1 MAQQLVYTS
10 AGKLLDAGRS
20 GFGTVARSKSLSP
33 LLVSAIERVSQFA
46 NIRGT
51 ERSRV
56 IFVHRRIV
64 AANNRVH
71 LISRIADAGADYT
84 GRTNHIAHHLIVS
97 QEEMNGA
104 AARGITPAD
113 ILMQFPWL
121 PRWEGAPKFFG
132 PEEDVPLERAIQP
145 NGGISARAAWTRL
158 TGNPSHARLLA
169 WDGAPRNGVLLVP
182 RGADPLG
189 LLAEALAEFG
199 PQSWS
204 RTFTTNL
211 ETTDEMSDFDWV
223 VSSPE
228 NFREIEAR
236 CGARALLDLSQ
247 SHTLPVPPAPV
258 QATPQPKAALQV
270 ARQAYAIP
278 ISDLS
283 HDTSKRQ
290 PPGVQA
296 VKARVSGGS
305 SARHSIS
312 KPVSSHSWKVSM
324 QMILASA
331 ALIVVLG
338 LLGAAVWKEF
348 HNKETSAE
356 NPREAEKKAVE
367 NILKNAKVSTGVID
381 NFLQMVE
388 KNPIEWAKFTTS
400 IIKAVGQDD
409 FLITMDQIVQPD
421 SKNPIPLD
429 WVKSLAEARNSALAL
444 SKQPEERLKP
454 ISMIS
459 KNIREAAEN
468 LGMNDF
474 REAGV
479 VLVNRLVEEA
489 LRNQQT
495 VNISDVVLGDL
506 FAEKNDQII
515 LKKVV
520 EHLKN
525 SNSGQPFSDDDI
537 KKINDA
543 AFIPE
548 DIKSSLKPSSAT
560 NQTPVIPNTT
570 PTDTKSANNEN
581 PKVPDLKVPDLSGVP
596 KIQIIMVTRAELES
610 GVKVALLEAWMKVDP
625 GVEALKNNLK
635 IDGQQIVKLQ
645 DAKEQEYF
653 SDNWDH
659 NLNAKNRKLHKNGM
673 FSWANPDVI
682 KVCISTDY
690 KGESLDAW
698 IVISDADV
706 SLIGSLSFDVKEQSE
721 NEVVL
726 TGKIKEWMKAATDY
740 QPKIE
745 LPGELSEVYR
755 SKKGEDYILA
765 RNPID
770 APLLFADA
778 DIKDVEKD
786 LGLLKQKDAEIS
798 RMGHGSKK
806 AEANAGRPPLVTNL
820 KDSLSKAIGGGILR
834 RELDLRSP
842 DPIKQE
848 KWEPAKAVLK
858 RMEINRTS
866 SFDKDWDRDLEDIK
880 KKIGEKKLD
889 DTIKNEIPNQ
899 KFESWDK
906 FAENSNNLSKVVTSL
921 IEKSK
926 NYNPPS
932 SLAKYLLSVPEFE
945 VKTSK
950 GRVLFKATRRP

>member
-97 QEEMNGA
+97 QEEMNHA

-145 NGGISARAAWTRL
+145 SGGISARAAWTQL

-169 WDGAPRNGVLLVP
+169 WEGAPRNGVLLVP

-211 ETTDEMSDFDWV
+211 ETTDEMADFDWV

-247 SHTLPVPPAPV
+247 SHTLPVPPVPV
-258 QATPQPKAALQV
+258 QATPQPKAELQV

-283 HDTSKRQ
+283 HDAGKRQ

-296 VKARVSGGS
+296 VKARVSSGS
-305 SARHSIS
+305 SARHPIS
-312 KPVSSHSWKVSM
+312 KPASSHSWKVRM
-324 QMILASA
+324 QMILACA

-338 LLGAAVWKEF
+338 LLGAAVWKEI
-348 HNKETSAE
+348 HKKETIAE
-356 NPREAEKKAVE
+356 NQREAEKKAEKKAVE
-367 NILKNAKVSTGVID
+367 NILKDAKVSTGVID
-381 NFLQMVE
+381 IFLQMVE
-388 KNPIEWAKFTTS
+388 KNPKGWAKFTTS
-400 IIKAVGQDD
+400 IIEAVRNDELLARIGE
-409 FLITMDQIVQPD
+409 I
-421 SKNPIPLD
+421 NPPNDTYPTPLD
-429 WVKSLAEARNSALAL
+429 WVNSLAEARNSALEL
-444 SKQPEERLKP
+444 SKQPEKQLKP

-459 KNIREAAEN
+459 KHIREAAKNLEN
-468 LGMNDF
+468 DDF
-474 REAGV
+474 SKAGV

-506 FAEKNDQII
+506 FADKNDQII
-515 LKKVV
+515 FNRVV
-520 EHLKN
+520 ERLKN
-525 SNSGQPFSDDDI
+525 PNSGKTLSDDEIEKI
-537 KKINDA
+537 KKA

-548 DIKSSLKPSSAT
+548 AIKESLKTSPAT
-560 NQTPVIPNTT
+560 NQTPGIPNTT
-570 PTDTKSANNEN
+570 PKDIQPAPIEPPTG
-581 PKVPDLKVPDLSGVP
+581 PDLEKVP
-596 KIQIIMVTRAELES
+596 KIQIIIVTRKQLE
-610 GVKVALLEAWMKVDP
+610 E
-625 GVEALKNNLK
+625 GVEVDLLKACTCMSGDPVDNLK
-635 IDGQQIVKLQ
+635 KNLEINGKQIETLAVVTNQ
-645 DAKEQEYF
+645 DYF
-653 SDNWDH
+653 SDNWNH
-659 NLNAKNRKLHKNGM
+659 SLNDEKPKIYKNGM
-673 FSWANPDVI
+673 FSLAKSDV
-682 KVCISTDY
+682 KDVSLSTVSSG
-690 KGESLDAW
+690 KSCEAW
-698 IVISDADV
+698 IVIDEEG
-706 SLIGSLSFDVKEQSE
+706 GSPIQPLSFDVKEKGD
-721 NEVVL
+721 NEVELV
-726 TGKIKEWMKAATDY
+726 GEIKEWMKAATDY

-745 LPGELSEVYR
+745 LPGELSEVSL
-755 SKKGEDYILA
+755 SKKGEAYILT

-778 DIKDVEKD
+778 DIKDVEKYLD
-786 LGLLKQKDAEIS
+786 LLKKKEDEIPVIDT
-798 RMGHGSKK
+798 GSKAAKK
-806 AEANAGRPPLVTNL
+806 AKTELPTSVSNL
-820 KDSLSKAIGGGILR
+820 KVSISKAIGEGILR
-834 RELDLRSP
+834 RKSKLTSP
-842 DPIKQE
+842 DTNNKE
-848 KWEPAKAVLK
+848 KE
-858 RMEINRTS
+858 
-866 SFDKDWDRDLEDIK
+866 LE
-880 KKIGEKKLD
+880 
-889 DTIKNEIPNQ
+889 DTIKKEILKDKK

-906 FAENSNNLSKVVTSL
+906 FAENSNNLSDVARSL
-921 IEKSK
+921 ISISK
-926 NYNPPS
+926 NNKGSS
-932 SLAKYLLSVPEFE
+932 SLAKDLQSVQTFE
-945 VKTSK
+945 VKTGK
-950 GRVLFKATRRP
+950 GRVLFKATRQP

>member
-97 QEEMNGA
+97 QEEMNHA

-169 WDGAPRNGVLLVP
+169 WEGAPRNGVLLVP
-182 RGADPLG
+182 RGADPLA

-211 ETTDEMSDFDWV
+211 ETTDEMADFDWV

-278 ISDLS
+278 ISELS
-283 HDTSKRQ
+283 HDASKRQ

-305 SARHSIS
+305 SPRHSIS
-312 KPVSSHSWKVSM
+312 KPASSHSWKVRM
-324 QMILASA
+324 QMILACA

-338 LLGAAVWKEF
+338 LLGAAVWEAIHPKDY
-348 HNKETSAE
+348 NKETIADK
-356 NPREAEKKAVE
+356 PQEAEKKAVKD
-367 NILKNAKVSTGVID
+367 ILKNKIPDDQITIFMNLVSKDPKG
-381 NFLQMVE
+381 
-388 KNPIEWAKFTTS
+388 WANFTTL
-400 IIKAVGQDD
+400 IIEAVGQNNFTRIGECD
-409 FLITMDQIVQPD
+409 
-421 SKNPIPLD
+421 IPESTRPLSPD
-429 WVKSLAEARNSALAL
+429 WVGLLVEARNSAREL
-444 SKQPEERLKP
+444 SKQPEEQLKP

-459 KNIREAAEN
+459 KHIRDAAQN

-479 VLVNRLVEEA
+479 KLVNGLVKKA
-489 LRNQQT
+489 LSNQKT

-506 FAEKNDQII
+506 FADKNDQII
-515 LKKVV
+515 FKRVV
-520 EHLKN
+520 ERLKTE
-525 SNSGQPFSDDDI
+525 QPLSDDEIEKI
-537 KKINDA
+537 KKA

-548 DIKSSLKPSSAT
+548 AIKESLKKSSAT
-560 NQTPVIPNTT
+560 NQTPESPSNM
-570 PTDTKSANNEN
+570 PTDTKPVA
-581 PKVPDLKVPDLSGVP
+581 KVTPTGPEPTGPDLAGVP
-596 KIQIIMVTRAELES
+596 EIQIIMVTRKELAE
-610 GVKVALLEAWMKVDP
+610 
-625 GVEALKNNLK
+625 GVEVKLLKVLISDNPSVEDLIGKLK
-635 IDGQQIVKLQ
+635 IDNQEIKTLVAVSSQ
-645 DAKEQEYF
+645 DYF
-653 SDNWDH
+653 SDNWNDT
-659 NLNAKNRKLHKNGM
+659 NNATNQKIHKKNKM
-673 FSWANPDVI
+673 FSWAKPDV
-682 KVCISTDY
+682 KNVLLSTVSRG
-690 KGESLDAW
+690 KSCEAW
-698 IVISDADV
+698 IVIDEAGGNP
-706 SLIGSLSFDVKEQSE
+706 IKTLSFDLIVKNQNKDD
-721 NEVVL
+721 NEVELVGEITKWMSL
-726 TGKIKEWMKAATDY
+726 VTDNQLKIGLPAGI
-740 QPKIE
+740 IE
-745 LPGELSEVYR
+745 VSLSKNGEVYNLIR
-755 SKKGEDYILA
+755 D
-765 RNPID
+765 PIG

-778 DIKDVEKD
+778 DIKIFETH
-786 LGLLKQKDAEIS
+786 LNLLEQKNDEIS
-798 RMGHGSKK
+798 SMGTGSKK
-806 AEANAGRPPLVTNL
+806 VKAEAERSRLVSNL
-820 KDSLSKAIGGGILR
+820 KDSLSTAIGGGILR
-834 RELDLRSP
+834 RQLKLTSNDL
-842 DPIKQE
+842 IKQE
-848 KWEPAKAVLK
+848 NWERAKDVLK
-858 RMEINRTS
+858 SMKINRTS
-866 SFDKDWDRDLEDIK
+866 SSDNWDTDRADIQ
-880 KKIGEKKLD
+880 KKIGENKLEV
-889 DTIKNEIPNQ
+889 TIKNEIPE
-899 KFESWDK
+899 FGGWDK
-906 FAENSNNLSKVVTSL
+906 CAESSINLSKVVTSL

-926 NYNPPS
+926 NYKQPS
-932 SLAKYLLSVPEFE
+932 SLAEDLLIVKEFE
-945 VKTSK
+945 VKTDK
-950 GRVLFKATRRP
+950 GRVLFKAKRP

>member
-97 QEEMNGA
+97 QEEMNHA

-121 PRWEGAPKFFG
+121 QRWEGAPKFFG

-145 NGGISARAAWTRL
+145 SGRISARAAWTQL

-169 WDGAPRNGVLLVP
+169 WEGAPRNGVLLVP
-182 RGADPLG
+182 RGADPLA

-211 ETTDEMSDFDWV
+211 ETTDEMADFDWV

-247 SHTLPVPPAPV
+247 SHTLPVPPVPV
-258 QATPQPKAALQV
+258 QATPQPKAELQV

-283 HDTSKRQ
+283 HDAGKRQ

-296 VKARVSGGS
+296 VKARVSSGS
-305 SARHSIS
+305 SARHPIS
-312 KPVSSHSWKVSM
+312 KPASSHSWKVRM
-324 QMILASA
+324 QMILACA

-338 LLGAAVWKEF
+338 LLGAAVWKEI
-348 HNKETSAE
+348 HKKETIAE
-356 NPREAEKKAVE
+356 NQREAEKKAVE
-367 NILKNAKVSTGVID
+367 NILKDAKVSTGVID
-381 NFLQMVE
+381 IFLQMVE
-388 KNPIEWAKFTTS
+388 KNPKGWAKFTTS
-400 IIKAVGQDD
+400 IIEAVRNDESLARIGE
-409 FLITMDQIVQPD
+409 I
-421 SKNPIPLD
+421 NPPNDTYPTPLD
-429 WVKSLAEARNSALAL
+429 WVNSLAEARNSALEL
-444 SKQPEERLKP
+444 SKQPEKQLKP

-459 KNIREAAEN
+459 KHIREAAKNLEN
-468 LGMNDF
+468 DDF
-474 REAGV
+474 SKAGV

-495 VNISDVVLGDL
+495 VNISDVVWGDL
-506 FAEKNDQII
+506 FADKNDQII
-515 LKKVV
+515 FNRVV
-520 EHLKN
+520 ERLKN
-525 SNSGQPFSDDDI
+525 PNSGKTLSDDEIEKI
-537 KKINDA
+537 KKA

-548 DIKSSLKPSSAT
+548 AIKESLKTSPAT
-560 NQTPVIPNTT
+560 NQTPGIPNTT
-570 PTDTKSANNEN
+570 PKDIQPAPIEPPTG
-581 PKVPDLKVPDLSGVP
+581 PDLEKVP
-596 KIQIIMVTRAELES
+596 KIQIIIVTRKQLEEGVEVDLLKACTCMS
-610 GVKVALLEAWMKVDP
+610 GDPVDNLKKNLEINGKQIETLQKVAK
-625 GVEALKNNLK
+625 
-635 IDGQQIVKLQ
+635 Q
-645 DAKEQEYF
+645 DYF
-653 SDNWDH
+653 SDNWNH
-659 NLNAKNRKLHKNGM
+659 SLNDENRKIHKNGM
-673 FSWANPDVI
+673 FSWAKSDE
-682 KVCISTDY
+682 KVVSLSTDF
-690 KGESLDAW
+690 GEKSCKAW
-698 IVISDADV
+698 IVIDEAG
-706 SLIGSLSFDVKEQSE
+706 GSPIQPLSFDVKEKGDD
-721 NEVVL
+721 EVELV
-726 TGKIKEWMKAATDY
+726 GDIKEWMKAATDN
-740 QPKIE
+740 QPEIK
-745 LPGELSEVYR
+745 LSVELSGV
-755 SKKGEDYILA
+755 SLIKKDEDYILT
-765 RNPID
+765 RKPI
-770 APLLFADA
+770 AVPLLFEP
-778 DIKDVEKD
+778 KDTENVEKD
-786 LGLLKQKDAEIS
+786 LGLLKQKDDEIS
-798 RMGHGSKK
+798 GMGSGSKK
-806 AEANAGRPPLVTNL
+806 DEAEAERTPLVSKL
-820 KDSLSKAIGGGILR
+820 KVSLSTAIGGGILR
-834 RELDLRSP
+834 RKLKLTSP
-842 DPIKQE
+842 DPIKKE
-848 KWEPAKAVLK
+848 KLEPANKVLNE
-858 RMEINRTS
+858 MNVPQS
-866 SFDKDWDRDLEDIK
+866 SLSDNEWDKNLADIK

-889 DTIKNEIPNQ
+889 DTIKEEIPKDQ

-906 FAENSNNLSKVVTSL
+906 FAESSNNLSKVVTSL

-926 NYNPPS
+926 KYNPPS
-932 SLAKYLLSVPEFE
+932 ALAKDLLSVPEFE